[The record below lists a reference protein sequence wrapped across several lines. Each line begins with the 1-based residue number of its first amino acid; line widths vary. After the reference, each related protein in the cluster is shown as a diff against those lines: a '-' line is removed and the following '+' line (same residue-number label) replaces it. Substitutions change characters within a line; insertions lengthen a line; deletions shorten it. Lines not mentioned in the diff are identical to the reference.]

1 MYAEYVRALRFPLLF
16 HAICLSGSVALERKI
31 ENQSE
36 KDRNNRLRDQ
46 NHYRYMAVREL
57 RQALAKPQFDTR
69 TFDEIVTCISLLAIN
84 DPLGEMP
91 QLFHKQD
98 YNPFSHPLQ
107 NLGALN
113 VYGFA
118 PIHPVHWQGLLA
130 FIEQN
135 GGYHGLQLY
144 GARWKLF

>member
-1 MYAEYVRALRFPLLF
+1 
-16 HAICLSGSVALERKI
+16 VALERKI

-36 KDRNNRLRDQ
+36 KDRKNRLRDQ
-46 NHYRYMAVREL
+46 NYYRYMAVREL
-57 RQALAKPQFDTR
+57 RQTLAKLRFDTQ
-69 TFDEIVTCISLLAIN
+69 TFYEVVTCITLLALN

-91 QLFHKQD
+91 QWFHKQD

-107 NLGALN
+107 NLGGLN

-118 PIHPVHWQGLLA
+118 SIHPVHWQGLLA
-130 FIEQN
+130 FMEKH
-135 GGYHGLQLY
+135 GGFHALQLY